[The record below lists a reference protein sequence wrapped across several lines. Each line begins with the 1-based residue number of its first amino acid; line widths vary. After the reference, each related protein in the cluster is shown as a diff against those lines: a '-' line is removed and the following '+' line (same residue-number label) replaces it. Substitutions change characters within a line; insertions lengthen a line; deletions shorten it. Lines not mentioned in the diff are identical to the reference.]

1 MKKSKWKL
9 PYIHSLFFKKRKC
22 KQVKNLALS
31 NFRNSTISYP
41 YIGKRG
47 YIYNGLWPLT
57 TLFEEKMVG
66 FKIGDFSITKKFDT
80 QLQKK
85 RKTQRRTKKK

>member
-1 MKKSKWKL
+1 M
-9 PYIHSLFFKKRKC
+9 FFKKRKC
-22 KQVKNLALS
+22 QQVKNLALS
-31 NFRNSTISYP
+31 NFRNSTITYP

-47 YIYNGLWPLT
+47 YIYNGSWPLT

-80 QLQKK
+80 HCKKSVK
-85 RKTQRRTKKK
+85 RKGVQKRNNIIWVI